1 MNEAVVIAIISAGFA
16 AFINCVFQIVNRA
29 IDLFQSK
36 RNEKKGK
43 EKTVLKER
51 EAIYIAALDRLLF
64 IRRGFDFTVEQLASN
79 DILQKEWDESNE
91 RYTSIPAKMRLYAS
105 DKVFREF
112 LGLLVFSRYS
122 FSPASCS
129 KLAEESKWAFNTQIT
144 LLAQHMQEDL
154 GIREYGLSHDV
165 IKCPKCGAIH
175 DISEPCPKCNMSY
188 EGLLHR
194 LDYEIQKEHSR
205 F

>member
-1 MNEAVVIAIISAGFA
+1 MNETVVIALISAGFA
-16 AFINCVFQIVNRA
+16 TLINCVFQTVNKA

-36 RNEKKGK
+36 KIKKEEK

-51 EAIYIAALDRLLF
+51 EAVYIAALDRLLF
-64 IRRGFDFTVEQLASN
+64 MRRGFDFTDEQLALN
-79 DILQKEWDESNE
+79 DILQKEWDKSNE

-112 LGLLVFSRYS
+112 SGLSVFFRYAFAPVS
-122 FSPASCS
+122 GPR
-129 KLAEESKWAFNTQIT
+129 LAEESKWAFNTQIT
-144 LLAQHMQEDL
+144 LLAQHMQDDL
-154 GIREYGLSHDV
+154 GIRAYGLSHDV
-165 IKCPKCGAIH
+165 IKCPECEALH

-188 EGLLHR
+188 KELLHR